1 MTLHL
6 APTGPLPKAPSHAPS
21 DTAPSPLP
29 DAPIPRL
36 DQLDPVATQALRLL
50 RLWSWGAVHR
60 GTLRLAAATQY
71 GTARGLC
78 VIGAFEGLFARLE
91 AAATPPLAIRPP
103 DSARLTDDELWL
115 LRLVAAAGSRGPGA
129 LPPLLAG
136 RIAPGR
142 EAALADS
149 LHGFVRTLTTALDG
163 RGPRTGPPCPAA
175 CPMQDACRPASSLR
189 LVD

>member
-6 APTGPLPKAPSHAPS
+6 APTGPMPKVPSDAPSHA
-21 DTAPSPLP
+21 APSPQP
-29 DAPIPRL
+29 DTPIAPRL

-115 LRLVAAAGSRGPGA
+115 LRLVAAAGFRGPGT

-142 EAALADS
+142 EAALDEGISPAELARRARQIWS
-149 LHGFVRTLTTALDG
+149 GAAMLDAYLG
-163 RGPRTGPPCPAA
+163 VSH
-175 CPMQDACRPASSLR
+175 D
-189 LVD
+189 